1 MKHERIVSVSPDH
14 PALPGHF
21 PGHPVVPGV
30 LVMDEVIETLR
41 EYYGQA
47 LIVTGL
53 PSVKLSSLLLP
64 GERLTIEI
72 VQEDSATA
80 AFTCRVGYRIV
91 AAGSIRFRLPAA
103 DRTMTS

>member
-1 MKHERIVSVSPDH
+1 MTHKRVVSIGPDH

-41 EYYGQA
+41 EYYGQV

-53 PSVKLSSLLLP
+53 PSVKLSSPLFP
-64 GERLTIEI
+64 GERMMIEI
-72 VQEDSATA
+72 VREDAGTA
-80 AFTCRVGYRIV
+80 AFICRVDQRMV
-91 AAGSIRFRLPAA
+91 ATGSIRFRLPDA

>member
-1 MKHERIVSVSPDH
+1 MKHERVVSIGPDH

-41 EYYGQA
+41 EHCGPA

-53 PSVKLSSLLLP
+53 PSVKLSSPLLP
-64 GERLTIEI
+64 GERLTVET
-72 VQEDSATA
+72 VQEDAETA
-80 AFTCRVGYRIV
+80 AFTCRVGHRIV

-103 DRTMTS
+103 DRTMAP

>member
-1 MKHERIVSVSPDH
+1 MTHKRVVSIGPDH

-41 EYYGQA
+41 EYYGQV

-53 PSVKLSSLLLP
+53 PSVKLSSPLLP

-72 VQEDSATA
+72 VQEDSDRA
-80 AFTCRVGYRIV
+80 AFTCRVDRRVV

>member
-1 MKHERIVSVSPDH
+1 MKHERVVSIRPDH
-14 PALPGHF
+14 PALSGHF

-41 EYYGQA
+41 EHCGQA

-53 PSVKLSSLLLP
+53 PSVKLSSPLLP
-64 GERLTIEI
+64 GEPLTIET
-72 VQEDSATA
+72 VREDAGTA
-80 AFTCRVGYRIV
+80 AFTCRVDQRMV
-91 AAGSIRFRLPAA
+91 ATGSIRFRLPAA